1 MAELRGKAF
10 NAIADRRPKHTYRGA
25 VVGCGRMG
33 STIDDEHIDMPHY
46 PWPWAHAPAMI
57 EAHGIDLVAAAD
69 SDPEKLDD
77 FKQRWAIES
86 LYMDYRQMVEKE
98 QPDVVVVT
106 TRPEPRAEIV
116 IELAEM
122 GVKAIFAT
130 KPMCRTLAEA
140 DAMIQACQKNN
151 VILSMACH
159 LNWYN
164 WYTNARKVI
173 ADGLIGNLRSMIC
186 HSPAS
191 LSNLQSHT
199 FALFRLFAGTP
210 AKWVFGVLDNDQ
222 QAESHGDIPGSG
234 YIVYENGIRAIMNS
248 HAERTGLSWT
258 IEFVGE
264 KGRIISRNA
273 HAQFELWTAHPETNA
288 PIQTQFPNPWYPRSS
303 MVDAI
308 EGVCLSIEKGVE
320 EICPGEFGRET
331 LEIAIA
337 IRESHKQGNT
347 RLDIPLMDRSL
358 RMG

>member
-1 MAELRGKAF
+1 MAELKGKAF
-10 NAIADRRPKHTYRGA
+10 KTIANKRPKYTYRGA

-33 STIDDEHIDMPHY
+33 STIDDEHIGMPHY

-77 FKQRWAIES
+77 FKQRWEIGA
-86 LYMDYRQMVEKE
+86 LYTAYREMVEKE
-98 QPDVVVVT
+98 KPDVVAVT
-106 TRPEPRAEIV
+106 TRPEPRAEVV
-116 IELAEM
+116 IELTEM

-140 DAMIQACQKNN
+140 DAMIQACQNNN

-173 ADGLIGNLRSMIC
+173 ADGAIGDLRSMIC
-186 HSPAS
+186 HSPGS

-199 FALFRLFAGTP
+199 FSLFRLFAGSP
-210 AKWVFGVLDNDQ
+210 AKWVLGVLDNDQ
-222 QAESHGDIPGSG
+222 QAESYGDIPGSG

-248 HAERTGLSWT
+248 HAERTSSSWA

-273 HAQFELWTAHPETNA
+273 HAQFELWTTHPETNA
-288 PIQTQFPNPWYPRSS
+288 PIQTQFPNPWHPRSS

-320 EICPGEFGRET
+320 EICPGEFGRES

-337 IRESHKQGNT
+337 IRESHKQGNI
-347 RLDIPLMDRSL
+347 RLDIPLTDRSL

>member
-1 MAELRGKAF
+1 
-10 NAIADRRPKHTYRGA
+10 
-25 VVGCGRMG
+25 
-33 STIDDEHIDMPHY
+33 
-46 PWPWAHAPAMI
+46 
-57 EAHGIDLVAAAD
+57 
-69 SDPEKLDD
+69 
-77 FKQRWAIES
+77 
-86 LYMDYRQMVEKE
+86 
-98 QPDVVVVT
+98 VVVT

-173 ADGLIGNLRSMIC
+173 ADGVIGNLRSMIC

>member
-1 MAELRGKAF
+1 
-10 NAIADRRPKHTYRGA
+10 
-25 VVGCGRMG
+25 
-33 STIDDEHIDMPHY
+33 
-46 PWPWAHAPAMI
+46 
-57 EAHGIDLVAAAD
+57 
-69 SDPEKLDD
+69 
-77 FKQRWAIES
+77 
-86 LYMDYRQMVEKE
+86 MVEKE
-98 QPDVVVVT
+98 KPDIVAVT
-106 TRPEPRAEIV
+106 TRPEPRAEVV

-140 DAMIQACQKNN
+140 DAMIQACQNNN

-173 ADGLIGNLRSMIC
+173 TDGTIGDLRSMIC
-186 HSPAS
+186 HSSGS

-199 FALFRLFAGTP
+199 FALFRLFAGSP
-210 AKWVFGVLDNDQ
+210 AKWVLGVLDNDQ
-222 QAESHGDIPGSG
+222 QAESYGDIPGSG

-248 HAERTGLSWT
+248 HAERTSSSWA

-273 HAQFELWTAHPETNA
+273 HAQFELWATHPETNA
-288 PIQTQFPNPWYPRSS
+288 PIQTQFPNPWHPRSS

-320 EICPGEFGRET
+320 EICPG
-331 LEIAIA
+331 
-337 IRESHKQGNT
+337 
-347 RLDIPLMDRSL
+347 
-358 RMG
+358 